1 MASVEENWHT
11 SGDSDIA
18 TCMHIPMRICRM
30 KFFKSCSLTFE
41 MFWRE
46 FECREV
52 LGVWFVLRI
61 SANLV
66 PEGSTSRLWN
76 WVIAG
81 HAAHFS
87 AACAICNLA
96 FSGCAICNL
105 QNTHTSISFL
115 CCKRGNAVNF
125 FAESWFPTY
134 ITTAFILTKAPLL
147 WKSTPKTS
155 RKGWNLSDGHITGK
169 IYCL

>member
-1 MASVEENWHT
+1 MQKSFSSVEMASVEENWHT

-30 KFFKSCSLTFE
+30 KFFKGRSLTFE

-66 PEGSTSRLWN
+66 PAGLTSCLWN

-81 HAAHFS
+81 HAAHFRLLMQS
-87 AACAICNLA
+87 AIWLLAAVQSAICRTRTRRSA
-96 FSGCAICNL
+96 FY
-105 QNTHTSISFL
+105 
-115 CCKRGNAVNF
+115 AVK
-125 FAESWFPTY
+125 EEMP
-134 ITTAFILTKAPLL
+134 
-147 WKSTPKTS
+147 
-155 RKGWNLSDGHITGK
+155 
-169 IYCL
+169 

>member
-1 MASVEENWHT
+1 MQISFSSVEMASVEENWHT

-30 KFFKSCSLTFE
+30 KFFKSRSLTFE

-66 PEGSTSRLWN
+66 PAGSTSCLWN

-96 FSGCAICNL
+96 FGDCAICNL
-105 QNTHTSISFL
+105 QNTHTTISFL

-125 FAESWFPTY
+125 LAESWFPTY
-134 ITTAFILTKAPLL
+134 KGASPNYFFQNNDIKLEPPPPHNITPL
-147 WKSTPKTS
+147 
-155 RKGWNLSDGHITGK
+155 
-169 IYCL
+169 Y